1 MQRTRWIVVAIVVLV
16 GAVWIGQGT
25 GLLRGSSPM
34 VDDPLWAVAGT
45 VLVVAA
51 ALVALDGIRRRRA

>member
-1 MQRTRWIVVAIVVLV
+1 MQRTRGILVTVLVLV

-34 VDDPLWAVAGT
+34 VDEPLWVVAGA

>member
-1 MQRTRWIVVAIVVLV
+1 MQRTRWILVTVLVLV
-16 GAVWIGQGT
+16 GAIWVGQGT

-34 VDDPLWAVAGT
+34 VDEPLWAIAGT

-51 ALVALDGIRRRRA
+51 ALVAIDGVRRRRA